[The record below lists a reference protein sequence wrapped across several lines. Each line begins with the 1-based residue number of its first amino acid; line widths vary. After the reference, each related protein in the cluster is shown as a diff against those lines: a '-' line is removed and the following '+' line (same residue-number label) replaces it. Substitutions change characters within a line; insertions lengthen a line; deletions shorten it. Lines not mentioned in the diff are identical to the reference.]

1 MGIANTITYIVTAVG
16 IPTIVAALIY
26 VGRKLHAP
34 DVVEK
39 QLTNVAKKLDA
50 FLDKPKAG

>member
-26 VGRKLHAP
+26 VGRKLHAL

-39 QLTNVAKKLDA
+39 QIADVAKKLDA